1 MKENVNT
8 IKCIFLVCL
17 MIVGVLL
24 TACNQST
31 VSPSASNAI
40 VSSMESNISTAS
52 SESPLSS
59 SIEEPSSQNIASSL
73 YGSSS
78 TSAHDNFNE
87 KEFKNFMNLFCRFVN
102 APITSSEDL
111 EDLKEQDLFPLLV
124 HLAETYASLQN
135 KSYATQESTSTYRF
149 PLADLQRLSNYIF
162 DFDFDFESA
171 KTLSYVAQDGKTI
184 NGFDPTTNEFFVI
197 FTDAPYPVREDGLLV
212 SLIDIPALEHVGNS
226 ITAVCQLE
234 YSHGLGTSPEIKN
247 VTYHFEIIIED
258 GIAYYQIKGVE

>member
-8 IKCIFLVCL
+8 RKRIFFACL
-17 MIVGVLL
+17 IIVGALL

-31 VSPSASNAI
+31 VSPS
-40 VSSMESNISTAS
+40 SSSIIENSRQNNISTAS
-52 SESPLSS
+52 TEIPRFS
-59 SIEEPSSQNIASSL
+59 SIEESSSQNIASSL
-73 YGSSS
+73 SGSSS

-102 APITSSEDL
+102 DPIASSEDL

-124 HLAETYASLQN
+124 HLAETYANLQN
-135 KSYATQESTSTYRF
+135 KSYATQENTSSYRF
-149 PLADLQRLSNYIF
+149 PLTDLQRLSNFIF

-184 NGFDPTTNEFFVI
+184 NGFNPVTNEFFVI
-197 FTDAPYPVREDGLLV
+197 FADATYPAREDGLSV
-212 SLIDIPALEHVGNS
+212 SLVDISKLEHIGNS

-234 YSHGLGTSPEIKN
+234 YSHGLGTSSEIKN
-247 VTYHFEIIIED
+247 VTYHFEIIID
-258 GIAYYQIKGVE
+258 DDVAYYQIKAVE